1 MAYKRKYQ
9 AKSVE
14 QKQEEIQTLTKDMEK
29 RVESYYTTPDQLKEY
44 LSFMAK
50 FYKYSTQNISLI
62 ENQFQGATAVGSFN
76 FWKEKGFNVQK
87 GEKGIKIL
95 VPTRTVER
103 FKDKDGK
110 WKSINKASEEEKKQ
124 VKEGKLEK
132 KPGRLYFNIGHV
144 FDISQTNATAKD
156 LPTIFPNRWLDG
168 NVESYKILFKG
179 MEAIAINN
187 GIKIIE
193 PKNELGAA
201 KGVSY
206 TATKEVALNPR
217 NTELQN
223 VKTLLHELA
232 HAKLHTTETH
242 MNYTTSAKEFQAEMT
257 AYAVSSYFGIDT
269 SEYSLGYLASWTQG
283 KELKDKA
290 QLLKEVH
297 ETSVEFIETIE
308 KTFERE
314 NNQSKDIGVE
324 VMPKNENEK
333 NIYLLRYGG
342 LNHTEEEIISVAD
355 LRERSSRDT
364 SFNEI
369 TNNEKLTDKEFIS
382 EFNKVNEERYIAIDQ
397 DEVNR
402 PMMIVQWSESGFE
415 KNQLIPFGEANEQ
428 MKERIREIE
437 LAKEEANSKGEY
449 VPYEKARYHVVIPK
463 EVDQDFGRM
472 EIITPD
478 RLDLGDGMYISPY
491 HQILEEKPNLTDE
504 VKQSLREEI
513 NNHNNNR
520 EQFNSIDN
528 EKVMHNDITPKDMHN
543 DITPKEKIYDH
554 HEVLTKIQNETAKEI
569 EEKIG
574 INLNSHW
581 ERYEIQLSEDGRVIE
596 EINTNVIFRVGE
608 MQAIVNKFGTDTE
621 KESLDTITKKLDFFL
636 EDDGYDHDE
645 LRKGE
650 VLKTPIAKVT
660 SNQLESMKV
669 KCTNGRIEDYHRNFD
684 FDNALRETL
693 NHINHS
699 ISESHKDIMNGDI
712 EYKGLYPVDESE
724 VIYCEETGKP
734 LEQDEEVYHKEGYG
748 YIVPEKVNQQDIE
761 NGSVYFTTIGYQDVE
776 EKSLAPIQLEK
787 IDEKLNLEDKF
798 NNQHTPLVTLEV
810 LQNANSEEVGR
821 IHMMDSET
829 KEISQL
835 SIWNEDKRNR
845 DDLLINPI
853 NKDGK
858 FENVYLNDFLKRD
871 LYEKVQK
878 SIFENTGNQSF
889 VVHQDNA
896 KLNLDKLTTD
906 QRYSKIVEKSMFD
919 TEPKFTPQEIE
930 AYRDLKKEG
939 YAPLKV
945 LDEKID
951 KVEKDLH
958 TRYSNYQY
966 AKLNEEPGN
975 AQSILKRC
983 SAEDKYYETKL
994 VAVNGGYVKQED
1006 VVKIESKVNESIKG
1020 IGSSP
1025 EVSKTYTA
1033 PQRTQ
1038 INQTDLPNKSYVGGR
1053 NLSDKQQVDSPPV
1066 IDKNAKPVSKNKR
1079 KQEAEMER

>member
-95 VPTRTVER
+95 VPTRTVEK

-124 VKEGKLEK
+124 VKERKLEK

-168 NVESYKILFKG
+168 NVESYKTLFKG

-308 KTFERE
+308 STFEKTKQQISEKEVESMANRNEENRE
-314 NNQSKDIGVE
+314 KEHLVKVEILDKDIKDGE
-324 VMPKNENEK
+324 VAKVHMVDAETKDAYYMSVFDPGILDRDEFYNGERDVYNIEDIFKADVYEKVQNILLEGNESHSFTVRDEDLFMSLSELEQDDRYAILFDKAKYESIKLKENEK
-333 NIYLLRYGG
+333 QDQKNVLLVDYMSSTQE
-342 LNHTEEEIISVAD
+342 LVSVTD
-355 LRERSSRDT
+355 LREKSSRET

-382 EFNKVNEERYIAIDQ
+382 EFNKINEERYIAIDQ

-513 NNHNNNR
+513 DNHNNNR

-528 EKVMHNDITPKDMHN
+528 EKVMHN
-543 DITPKEKIYDH
+543 
-554 HEVLTKIQNETAKEI
+554 
-569 EEKIG
+569 
-574 INLNSHW
+574 
-581 ERYEIQLSEDGRVIE
+581 
-596 EINTNVIFRVGE
+596 
-608 MQAIVNKFGTDTE
+608 
-621 KESLDTITKKLDFFL
+621 
-636 EDDGYDHDE
+636 
-645 LRKGE
+645 
-650 VLKTPIAKVT
+650 
-660 SNQLESMKV
+660 
-669 KCTNGRIEDYHRNFD
+669 
-684 FDNALRETL
+684 
-693 NHINHS
+693 
-699 ISESHKDIMNGDI
+699 DIMNGDI

-787 IDEKLNLEDKF
+787 IDGKLNLEDKF

-858 FENVYLNDFLKRD
+858 FENVYLNDFLKSD

-930 AYRDLKKEG
+930 AYRDFKKEG
-939 YAPLKV
+939 YAPVKV

-1025 EVSKTYTA
+1025 EVSKTYIA

-1038 INQTDLPNKSYVGGR
+1038 INQTDLPNKSYVGGKK
-1053 NLSDKQQVDSPPV
+1053 LSDKQQVDSPTV
-1066 IDKNAKPVSKNKR
+1066 NDKNAKPVSKYKR

>member
-76 FWKEKGFNVQK
+76 FWKEKGFSVQK

-95 VPTRTVER
+95 VPTRTVEK
-103 FKDKDGK
+103 FKDKNGK
-110 WKSINKASEEEKKQ
+110 WKTITKASEEEKKQ
-124 VKEGKLEK
+124 VQEGKLER

-168 NVESYKILFKG
+168 NVESYKTLFKG
-179 MEAIAINN
+179 MEAIAKNN

-193 PKNELGAA
+193 PKSELGVA

-308 KTFERE
+308 STFEESKQKINEKEVGIMANRNEENRE
-314 NNQSKDIGVE
+314 KEHLVTVEILDKDIKDGE
-324 VMPKNENEK
+324 VAKVHLVDAKTKDEYYMSVFDPGILDRDEFYNGERDVFNIEDIFKADVYEKVQNILLDGKESQSFTVHDEDLFINLSELVQDDRYAILFDKAKYESTRLKENEK
-333 NIYLLRYGG
+333 QNEEKLLLVDYMSSTQE
-342 LNHTEEEIISVAD
+342 LISATD
-355 LRERSSRDT
+355 LREKSSRDT

-369 TNNEKLTDKEFIS
+369 TNNEKLTDKEFIR

-397 DEVNR
+397 DEVTR

-415 KNQLIPFGEANEQ
+415 KNILIPFGEANEQ

-449 VPYEKARYHVVIPK
+449 VPYEKARYHVVMPK
-463 EVDQDFGRM
+463 EVDRDFGRM

-520 EQFNSIDN
+520 EQFNSVAN
-528 EKVMHNDITPKDMHN
+528 EKVLQNDIAS
-543 DITPKEKIYDH
+543 KE
-554 HEVLTKIQNETAKEI
+554 ETI
-569 EEKIG
+569 E
-574 INLNSHW
+574 
-581 ERYEIQLSEDGRVIE
+581 
-596 EINTNVIFRVGE
+596 F
-608 MQAIVNKFGTDTE
+608 
-621 KESLDTITKKLDFFL
+621 
-636 EDDGYDHDE
+636 
-645 LRKGE
+645 
-650 VLKTPIAKVT
+650 
-660 SNQLESMKV
+660 
-669 KCTNGRIEDYHRNFD
+669 
-684 FDNALRETL
+684 
-693 NHINHS
+693 
-699 ISESHKDIMNGDI
+699 
-712 EYKGLYPVDESE
+712 KGLYPVDESE

-748 YIVPEKVNQQDIE
+748 YIVPEKVNQKDIE
-761 NGSVYFTTIGYQDVE
+761 NGSVYFTTIGYENVE
-776 EKSLAPIQLEK
+776 EKSLAPIQIEK
-787 IDEKLNLEDKF
+787 KDEKLNLEDKI

-835 SIWNEDKRNR
+835 SIWNDDKRNR

-858 FENVYLNDFLKRD
+858 FENVYLNDFLKSD
-871 LYEKVQK
+871 LYEKVK
-878 SIFENTGNQSF
+878 ESIFEKTGNQSF

-896 KLNLDKLTTD
+896 KLNLDKLTVD
-906 QRYSKIVEKSMFD
+906 QRYSKIVEKSMFE

-930 AYRDLKKEG
+930 AYRDFKKDG
-939 YAPLKV
+939 YAPVKV
-945 LDEKID
+945 LDEKIE

-1066 IDKNAKPVSKNKR
+1066 IDKNAKPVSKYKR

>member
-1 MAYKRKYQ
+1 MKMAYKRKYQ

-76 FWKEKGFNVQK
+76 FWKEKGFSVQK

-95 VPTRTVER
+95 VPTRTVEK
-103 FKDKDGK
+103 FKDKNGK
-110 WKSINKASEEEKKQ
+110 WKTITKASEEEKKQ
-124 VKEGKLEK
+124 VQEGKLER

-168 NVESYKILFKG
+168 NVESYKTLFKG
-179 MEAIAINN
+179 MEAIAKNN

-193 PKNELGAA
+193 PKSELGVA

-355 LRERSSRDT
+355 LRERSNRDT

-397 DEVNR
+397 DEVTR

-520 EQFNSIDN
+520 EQFNSVAN
-528 EKVMHNDITPKDMHN
+528 EKVLHNDLAS
-543 DITPKEKIYDH
+543 KE
-554 HEVLTKIQNETAKEI
+554 ETI
-569 EEKIG
+569 E
-574 INLNSHW
+574 
-581 ERYEIQLSEDGRVIE
+581 
-596 EINTNVIFRVGE
+596 F
-608 MQAIVNKFGTDTE
+608 
-621 KESLDTITKKLDFFL
+621 
-636 EDDGYDHDE
+636 
-645 LRKGE
+645 
-650 VLKTPIAKVT
+650 
-660 SNQLESMKV
+660 
-669 KCTNGRIEDYHRNFD
+669 
-684 FDNALRETL
+684 
-693 NHINHS
+693 
-699 ISESHKDIMNGDI
+699 
-712 EYKGLYPVDESE
+712 KGLYPVDESE

-748 YIVPEKVNQQDIE
+748 YIVPEKVNQKDIE
-761 NGSVYFTTIGYQDVE
+761 NGSVYFTTIGYENVE

-787 IDEKLNLEDKF
+787 KDEKLNLEDKI

-858 FENVYLNDFLKRD
+858 FENVYLNDFLKSD
-871 LYEKVQK
+871 LYEKVK
-878 SIFENTGNQSF
+878 ESIFEKTGNQSF

-896 KLNLDKLTTD
+896 KFNLDKLTVV
-906 QRYSKIVEKSMFD
+906 QRYSKIVEKSMFE

-930 AYRDLKKEG
+930 AYRDFKKDG
-939 YAPLKV
+939 YAPVKV
-945 LDEKID
+945 LDEKIE

-1066 IDKNAKPVSKNKR
+1066 IDKNAKPVSKYKR

>member
-76 FWKEKGFNVQK
+76 FWKEKGFSVQK

-95 VPTRTVER
+95 VPTRTVEK
-103 FKDKDGK
+103 FKDKNGK
-110 WKSINKASEEEKKQ
+110 WKTITKASEEEKKQ
-124 VKEGKLEK
+124 VQEGKLER

-168 NVESYKILFKG
+168 NVESYKTLFKG
-179 MEAIAINN
+179 MEAIAKNN

-193 PKNELGAA
+193 PKSELGVA

-355 LRERSSRDT
+355 LRERSNRDT

-397 DEVNR
+397 NEVTR
-402 PMMIVQWSESGFE
+402 PMMIVQWSESEFE

-449 VPYEKARYHVVIPK
+449 VPYEKTRYHVVIPR

-520 EQFNSIDN
+520 EQFNSVAN
-528 EKVMHNDITPKDMHN
+528 EKVLHNDIAS
-543 DITPKEKIYDH
+543 KE
-554 HEVLTKIQNETAKEI
+554 ETI
-569 EEKIG
+569 E
-574 INLNSHW
+574 
-581 ERYEIQLSEDGRVIE
+581 
-596 EINTNVIFRVGE
+596 F
-608 MQAIVNKFGTDTE
+608 
-621 KESLDTITKKLDFFL
+621 
-636 EDDGYDHDE
+636 
-645 LRKGE
+645 
-650 VLKTPIAKVT
+650 
-660 SNQLESMKV
+660 
-669 KCTNGRIEDYHRNFD
+669 
-684 FDNALRETL
+684 
-693 NHINHS
+693 
-699 ISESHKDIMNGDI
+699 
-712 EYKGLYPVDESE
+712 KGLYPVDESE

-748 YIVPEKVNQQDIE
+748 YIVPEKVNQKDIE
-761 NGSVYFTTIGYQDVE
+761 NGSVYFTTIGYENVE

-787 IDEKLNLEDKF
+787 KDEKLNLEDKI

-858 FENVYLNDFLKRD
+858 FENVYLNDFLKSD

-896 KLNLDKLTTD
+896 KLNLDKLTVD
-906 QRYSKIVEKSMFD
+906 QRYSKIVEKSMFEA
-919 TEPKFTPQEIE
+919 EPKFTPQEIE
-930 AYRDLKKEG
+930 AYRDFKKNG
-939 YAPLKV
+939 YAPVKV
-945 LDEKID
+945 LDEKIE

-1066 IDKNAKPVSKNKR
+1066 IDKNAKPVSKYKR

>member
-76 FWKEKGFNVQK
+76 FWKEKGFSVQK

-95 VPTRTVER
+95 VPTRTVEK
-103 FKDKDGK
+103 FKDKNGK
-110 WKSINKASEEEKKQ
+110 WKTINKASEEEKKQ
-124 VKEGKLEK
+124 VQEGKLER

-168 NVESYKILFKG
+168 NVESYKTLFKG
-179 MEAIAINN
+179 MEAIAKNN

-193 PKNELGAA
+193 PKSELGVA

-355 LRERSSRDT
+355 LRERSNRDT

-397 DEVNR
+397 DEVTR

-520 EQFNSIDN
+520 EQFNSVAN
-528 EKVMHNDITPKDMHN
+528 EKVLHNDIAS
-543 DITPKEKIYDH
+543 KE
-554 HEVLTKIQNETAKEI
+554 ETI
-569 EEKIG
+569 E
-574 INLNSHW
+574 
-581 ERYEIQLSEDGRVIE
+581 
-596 EINTNVIFRVGE
+596 F
-608 MQAIVNKFGTDTE
+608 
-621 KESLDTITKKLDFFL
+621 
-636 EDDGYDHDE
+636 
-645 LRKGE
+645 
-650 VLKTPIAKVT
+650 
-660 SNQLESMKV
+660 
-669 KCTNGRIEDYHRNFD
+669 
-684 FDNALRETL
+684 
-693 NHINHS
+693 
-699 ISESHKDIMNGDI
+699 
-712 EYKGLYPVDESE
+712 KGLYPVDESE

-748 YIVPEKVNQQDIE
+748 YIVPEKVNQKDIE
-761 NGSVYFTTIGYQDVE
+761 NGSVYFTTIGYENVE
-776 EKSLAPIQLEK
+776 EKSLAPIQIEK
-787 IDEKLNLEDKF
+787 KDEKLNLEDKI

-858 FENVYLNDFLKRD
+858 FENVYLNDFLKSD
-871 LYEKVQK
+871 LYEKVK
-878 SIFENTGNQSF
+878 ESIFEKTGNQSF

-896 KLNLDKLTTD
+896 KFNLDKLTVD
-906 QRYSKIVEKSMFD
+906 QRYSKIVEKSMFE

-930 AYRDLKKEG
+930 AYRDFKKEG
-939 YAPLKV
+939 YAPVKV
-945 LDEKID
+945 LDEKIE
-951 KVEKDLH
+951 KVEIDLH

-1066 IDKNAKPVSKNKR
+1066 IDKNAKPVSKYKR

>member
-76 FWKEKGFNVQK
+76 FWKEKGFSVQK

-95 VPTRTVER
+95 VPTRTVEK
-103 FKDKDGK
+103 FKDKNGK
-110 WKSINKASEEEKKQ
+110 WKTITKASEEEKKQ
-124 VKEGKLEK
+124 VQEGKLER

-168 NVESYKILFKG
+168 NVESYKTLFKG
-179 MEAIAINN
+179 MEAIAKNN

-193 PKNELGAA
+193 PKSELGVA

-355 LRERSSRDT
+355 LRERSNRDT

-397 DEVNR
+397 DEVTR

-520 EQFNSIDN
+520 EQFNSVAN
-528 EKVMHNDITPKDMHN
+528 EKVLHNDLAS
-543 DITPKEKIYDH
+543 KE
-554 HEVLTKIQNETAKEI
+554 ETI
-569 EEKIG
+569 E
-574 INLNSHW
+574 
-581 ERYEIQLSEDGRVIE
+581 
-596 EINTNVIFRVGE
+596 F
-608 MQAIVNKFGTDTE
+608 
-621 KESLDTITKKLDFFL
+621 
-636 EDDGYDHDE
+636 
-645 LRKGE
+645 
-650 VLKTPIAKVT
+650 
-660 SNQLESMKV
+660 
-669 KCTNGRIEDYHRNFD
+669 
-684 FDNALRETL
+684 
-693 NHINHS
+693 
-699 ISESHKDIMNGDI
+699 
-712 EYKGLYPVDESE
+712 KGLYPVDESE

-748 YIVPEKVNQQDIE
+748 YIVPEKVNQKDIE
-761 NGSVYFTTIGYQDVE
+761 NGSVYFTTIGYENVE

-787 IDEKLNLEDKF
+787 KDEKLNLEDKI

-858 FENVYLNDFLKRD
+858 FENVYLNDFLKSD
-871 LYEKVQK
+871 LYEKVK
-878 SIFENTGNQSF
+878 ESIFEKTGNQSF

-896 KLNLDKLTTD
+896 KFNLDKLTVV
-906 QRYSKIVEKSMFD
+906 QRYSKIVEKSMFE

-930 AYRDLKKEG
+930 AYRDFKKDG
-939 YAPLKV
+939 YAPVKV
-945 LDEKID
+945 LDEKIE

-1066 IDKNAKPVSKNKR
+1066 IDKNAKPVSKYKR